1 MMPFHFNL
9 NQTRKSVDPEVLW
22 DTIIIG
28 SGPAGLNAAIY
39 AKRKGLQVG
48 LLAGEPGG
56 QLNNTKIVD
65 NYLGFSSIGGEALG
79 VKFSEHATSLGI
91 PMMYHTYVT
100 QITKEGDVF
109 HIVLEDG
116 TIYRSYTVLLSTGGS
131 PRKLQVK
138 GEDTFQSK
146 GVSYCAICDGP
157 FFKGLDVFVAGGGN
171 NAVETAID
179 LAAWANTVTMIQLA
193 PYMTADQILL
203 DQLPNYPNIRILLHT
218 EIQEITG
225 SNTMEAIHIF
235 DHTTKE
241 TAVLH
246 GEGLFVTIGNVP
258 NSSLVA
264 QFDVLNQRKE
274 VVVNQ
279 DQQTKILGLYAA
291 GDVTEQP
298 HRQIIIAAA
307 EGAKAALAMSQYIQ
321 TMKHKGE

>member
-1 MMPFHFNL
+1 MMPFHFNI
-9 NQTRKSVDPEVLW
+9 NQTRKIVNQDVLW
-22 DTIIIG
+22 DMIIIG

-56 QLNNTKIVD
+56 QLNNTKTVD

-79 VKFSEHATSLGI
+79 AKFSEHAISLGI
-91 PMMYHTYVT
+91 PMMYHTHVT

-109 HIVLEDG
+109 HIELEDS

-131 PRKLQVK
+131 PRKLQVT
-138 GEDTFQSK
+138 GEDIFQSK

-193 PYMTADQILL
+193 PDMTADQILI
-203 DQLPNYPNIRILLHT
+203 DQLQNYSNIKIRLHT
-218 EIQEITG
+218 EIQEIVG
-225 SNTMEAIHIF
+225 SDTMEGIHVF
-235 DHTTKE
+235 NHTTKE
-241 TAVLH
+241 KTVLH
-246 GEGLFVTIGNVP
+246 GSGLFVTIGNVP

-264 QFDVLNQRKE
+264 HFDVLNPRKE

-279 DQQTKILGLYAA
+279 DQQTKISGLYAA

-307 EGAKAALAMSQYIQ
+307 EGAKAALSMSQYIQ
-321 TMKHKGE
+321 TLKHKGE